1 MSEICKLFRIVIDNS
16 DGDFIEVYIN
26 NNKLIKFNK
35 CGAGVYYQDTNE

>member
-1 MSEICKLFRIVIDNS
+1 MDTY
-16 DGDFIEVYIN
+16 DGDFIKVYII